1 MKHVIHDSI
10 CWYAAEMDKVLEN
23 LIRMPYRSCVEGAVQ
38 AEELSRF
45 HDWCKG
51 MGYCGSYDSGGR
63 AGQAAG
69 ASAGGERNFLG
80 YYLESKGL
88 NAMCEVI
95 MKEQRTRL
103 LDLPWKTPQATNDS
117 AVFLMRH
124 MESYKG
130 NPDNLKAIGLHG
142 ASVRILQILRGR
154 YCKNM
159 LLAPFNSAKERFLS
173 YMSHY
178 INVTPT
184 FRTDFARQVNGML
197 NKAPSNEQCNQPAR
211 KRSKMK

>member
-1 MKHVIHDSI
+1 
-10 CWYAAEMDKVLEN
+10 
-23 LIRMPYRSCVEGAVQ
+23 
-38 AEELSRF
+38 
-45 HDWCKG
+45 
-51 MGYCGSYDSGGR
+51 
-63 AGQAAG
+63 
-69 ASAGGERNFLG
+69 
-80 YYLESKGL
+80 
-88 NAMCEVI
+88 